1 MERAHEGIEIF
12 IGSRSVKT
20 LIWVGVW
27 HIQGRRE
34 EEAAVLNQRRGR
46 RESGEAESKSDGP
59 AFRCITNVK
68 EAVVGIIEITSSD
81 LGASREFKCLNRT
94 I

>member
-1 MERAHEGIEIF
+1 MGRVHEGIELSIR
-12 IGSRSVKT
+12 SRSVKT
-20 LIWVGVW
+20 LMWVSVW

-34 EEAAVLNQRRGR
+34 EEAAVLNQRRR
-46 RESGEAESKSDGP
+46 RESGGAESKSDGS

-68 EAVVGIIEITSSD
+68 VSVVGVTENTSSD
-81 LGASREFKCLNRT
+81 LGASREFKCLNRA

>member
-20 LIWVGVW
+20 LIWVSVW
-27 HIQGRRE
+27 HIQGRRK
-34 EEAAVLNQRRGR
+34 EAAMLNQRRRR

-68 EAVVGIIEITSSD
+68 EAVVGIIEITCSD